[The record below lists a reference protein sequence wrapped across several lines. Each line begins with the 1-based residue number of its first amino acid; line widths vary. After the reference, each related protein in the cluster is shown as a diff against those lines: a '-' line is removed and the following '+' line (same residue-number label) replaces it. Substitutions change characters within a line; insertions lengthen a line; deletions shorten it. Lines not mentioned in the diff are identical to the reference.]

1 MMPAVAARPMTA
13 DDAGWADRLLS
24 GYQGTR
30 MIVRLGELLDPLELP
45 GLVAE
50 VGGSPIGLLTYRVQ
64 GDQMEAVTLHAQA
77 SGRGAGSALLEAA
90 VEEAHRKGVRR
101 LWLVTTNDN
110 LHAIRFYLRRGM
122 HVAGVHEG
130 AVDRD
135 RELKPEM
142 SRVNSENGIP
152 MRDLVEFELDPAQW
166 EPGTTEFPEMADLDR
181 LPPEAAQAQ
190 IAPLYEGAPQFVNRL
205 VAARPFESDEEF
217 VGVARRIARGLPDD
231 EAVELVNAHP
241 RIGADADSLSAMS
254 SAEQGIAGDDHGG
267 DERGEERAG
276 EEPWVAE
283 ELAILNDAYERIFGF
298 RFAVFVA
305 GRPKAEVIPLIEA
318 GLRNDREAELRRAA
332 DDCVGIAA
340 DRLWKMRV
348 RQPVPAAV
356 EEPA

>member
-1 MMPAVAARPMTA
+1 MRPSVAIRPMTA
-13 DDAGWADRLLS
+13 EDSGWADRLLS

-30 MIVRLGELLDPLELP
+30 MTPRLGELFDPLELP

-64 GDQMEAVTLHAQA
+64 GDEMEALTVHAQA
-77 SGRGAGSALLEAA
+77 SGRGAGSALLGAA
-90 VEEAHRKGVRR
+90 VDEGRRQGMRR

-122 HVAGVHEG
+122 HVARVHEG

-135 RELKPEM
+135 RQLKPEM
-142 SRVNSENGIP
+142 SRVNGENGIP
-152 MRDLVEFELDPAQW
+152 MRDLVEFELDPSQW
-166 EPGTTEFPEMADLDR
+166 EPGTAEFPEMADLDR

-190 IAPLYEGAPQFVNRL
+190 IAPLFEGAPGFVAQL
-205 VAARPFESDEEF
+205 VAARPCETDEEF
-217 VGVARRIARGLPDD
+217 VGIARRIARELSDD

-241 RIGADADSLSAMS
+241 RIGADAASLSAMS
-254 SAEQGIAGDDHGG
+254 GAEQGVTGDGDDEQPR
-267 DERGEERAG
+267 D
-276 EEPWVAE
+276 EPWVAE

-305 GRPKAEVIPLIEA
+305 GRPKAEIIPLIEA

-340 DRLWKMRV
+340 DRLWKMRA
-348 RQPVPAAV
+348 RPPAPPVV